1 MQAKNIWLSLALALL
16 GFMFMAWGLM
26 AQSEGEPGVGA
37 GALTESSL
45 NESSRVGS
53 GRCTLE
59 LEMSGTIGP
68 ASVDLFKRGLKMA
81 QDKGCPSLLVLIN
94 TPGGSLQSTRLIV
107 EDILNSPIP
116 ILCLVH
122 PTGGH
127 AGSAGAIIMQ
137 ACHVAGAMV
146 ATNMGAAT
154 PVAGGGQEIPED
166 LRKKLISDTRS
177 WAEGLAKLRGR
188 NEEFAKDIV
197 TEAKAVSATE
207 AFEIGA
213 IDYLA
218 ERKIDF
224 LTFAEGREVTLGE
237 SEKTLVQVGDS
248 LVMPHDLRYRT
259 LALVADPTLAYLIL
273 MGSLALLYYEITNP
287 GTMVAGVVGG
297 VGLVVALISLHKL
310 EVVWGGLALMLL
322 GLALLIAEAFMPSFG
337 ILGVGGIASFVLGS
351 VFLFDPAETGYQ
363 LPLSLI
369 ISTSVILGLIMMGVG
384 YLAVSS
390 FKVKKKGGYDDIVGL
405 AGEVSWVDESSPTK
419 GQMMVHSE
427 LWRFESETEVK
438 VGDRLEVVGYS
449 GLTLRVRPE
458 SSAATKA

>member
-1 MQAKNIWLSLALALL
+1 MDKIKAFWLGLAIALSSGGL
-16 GFMFMAWGLM
+16 FLM
-26 AQSEGEPGVGA
+26 A
-37 GALTESSL
+37 TEVETEAETEAVRAPSQGL
-45 NESSRVGS
+45 
-53 GRCTLE
+53 CTLE

-68 ASVDLFKRGLKMA
+68 ASLDIFRRGLKMA
-81 QDKGCPSLLVLIN
+81 QDNQCPSMLLLIN

-107 EDILNSPIP
+107 EEILNAPIP
-116 ILCLVH
+116 ILCLIH

-197 TEAKAVSATE
+197 TEAKAVSASE

-218 ERKIDF
+218 EKKLDF
-224 LTFAEGREVTLGE
+224 VQFAEGREVTLGE
-237 SEKTLVQVGDS
+237 SEKVTVAVGDL
-248 LVMPHDLRYRT
+248 LVMPYDLRHRVLT
-259 LALVADPTLAYLIL
+259 LVADPTTAYLLL
-273 MGSLALLYYEITNP
+273 MGSLALLYFEITNP

-297 VGLVVALISLHKL
+297 IGLVVALVSLHKL
-310 EVVWGGLALMLL
+310 EVVWGGLALMAL
-322 GLALLIAEAFMPSFG
+322 GLMLLIAEAFMPSFG
-337 ILGVGGIASFVLGS
+337 VLGVGGIASFMLGS
-351 VFLFDPAETGYQ
+351 VFLFDPTETGYQ

-369 ISTSVILGLIMMGVG
+369 VTTSIVLGIIMMVVG
-384 YLAVSS
+384 YLAMSS
-390 FKVKKKGGYDDIVGL
+390 FKVKKKGGYDDLVGL
-405 AGEVSWVDESSPTK
+405 LGEVTWVDESNPRR

-427 LWRFESETEVK
+427 LWRFETDHEVR
-438 VGDRLEVVGYS
+438 VGEHLQVTGYQ
-449 GLTLRVRPE
+449 GLTLKVAKLSE
-458 SSAATKA
+458 TKSV